1 MYLAVM
7 IDGEHYTDME
17 AYPCNSIQEGFD
29 LFKKNFVMDYSAK
42 YRVNNNRIVATYYT
56 WSYLYEDFSV
66 CEVYKVD
73 EKPYTLV
80 WWHAYD
86 GVDFTVRT
94 FDSFDEA
101 RETMITEAGELM
113 SKLEDAQQDSD
124 EGNFICVDTGIEWEC
139 WKIIKRESKK

>member
-7 IDGEHYTDME
+7 IDGEHYVDME
-17 AYPCNSIQEGFD
+17 AYPCESIHEGFD
-29 LFKKNFVMDYSAK
+29 LFKENFVMNNKAK
-42 YRVNNNRIVATYYT
+42 YRVDDNRIVATYYT
-56 WSYLYEDFSV
+56 GSYEDFSV
-66 CEVYKVD
+66 CEVYEVD

-86 GVDFTVRT
+86 GVDFTVRL
-94 FDSFDEA
+94 FDSFEEA
-101 RETMITEAGELM
+101 RETMTAEANELM

-139 WKIIKRESKK
+139 WQIIEKEI